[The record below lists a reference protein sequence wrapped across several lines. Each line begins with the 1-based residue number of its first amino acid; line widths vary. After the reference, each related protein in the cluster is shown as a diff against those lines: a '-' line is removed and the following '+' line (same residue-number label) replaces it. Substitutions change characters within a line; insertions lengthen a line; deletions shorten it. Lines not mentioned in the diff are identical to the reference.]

1 MRVSVQRFTLLCGL
15 IFIGTLPSVSAQSK
29 VVDLSSIPDSHSNVL
44 ELAPF
49 PDSQTKRMTVD
60 DVIKMSKARVSD
72 HVIIEQLKKEG
83 QYFNLTND
91 QLLQLK
97 TAHVSKQVIQVMID
111 PYPIRDSR
119 PASAEKSPP
128 ASSEKSPPA
137 SSEKS
142 PPASSEKSPPAS
154 SEKSPPASSE
164 KSPPASSE
172 KVARPGF
179 TWEGYHP
186 CMQGCAQTYKD
197 CRANADAKV
206 PAEGHA
212 CYVQLGECNDKCQP

>member
-154 SEKSPPASSE
+154 SEK
-164 KSPPASSE
+164 
-172 KVARPGF
+172 VARPGF

>member
-1 MRVSVQRFTLLCGL
+1 LKIAESRGRPNLMRVSVQRFTLLCGL

-29 VVDLSSIPDSHSNVL
+29 VVDL
-44 ELAPF
+44 APL

-142 PPASSEKSPPAS
+142 PPASSEK
-154 SEKSPPASSE
+154 KST
-164 KSPPASSE
+164 
-172 KVARPGF
+172 R
-179 TWEGYHP
+179 
-186 CMQGCAQTYKD
+186 
-197 CRANADAKV
+197 
-206 PAEGHA
+206 
-212 CYVQLGECNDKCQP
+212 

>member
-137 SSEKS
+137 SSEK
-142 PPASSEKSPPAS
+142 
-154 SEKSPPASSE
+154 
-164 KSPPASSE
+164 
-172 KVARPGF
+172 VARPGF